1 MTPHDPRST
10 PRQEADRLLLA
21 AGGND
26 GWVSLDD
33 VKGVMRDYV
42 MPGPAHRRAAARRKA
57 ENGRRVQDALTVGKT
72 AAVNLTVSNALR
84 KGGKWERSECGTKV
98 RHRDWVPLPQI
109 TDARRQVDVL
119 RAMLVTPDVANIVTA
134 IVSIWD
140 GRLWRELGYESWDDF
155 TVSELSGAPRLTVE
169 ARQEVVARLRETG
182 MSTRAIGSAL
192 GVHHSTVKKDVS
204 TGGNPPVE
212 PAQITGVNGK
222 TYTPKQTATP
232 ADLPAPAPKKKKRDA
247 RPWHVIFAKSND
259 PVEMAALLK
268 KHKPDLVRYLDE
280 RREQPRRN
288 RNRTHNGVADV
299 IDIGERRA

>member
-21 AGGND
+21 AGGD

-33 VKGVMRDYV
+33 IKGVMRDYV

-155 TVSELSGAPRLTVE
+155 TASELSGAPRLTVE
-169 ARQEVVARLRETG
+169 MRQRVVAQLREAG

-192 GVHHSTVKKDVS
+192 GVSEGTVRNDLLGAQDYAPEPKPV
-204 TGGNPPVE
+204 TGLD
-212 PAQITGVNGK
+212 GK
-222 TYTPKQTATP
+222 TYQPNSKATP
-232 ADLPAPAPKKKKRDA
+232 ADLPAPTPKKKKGDHQ

-268 KHKPDLVRYLDE
+268 KHKPDLVRYLYE
-280 RREQPRRN
+280 RREPRRN

-299 IDIGERRA
+299 IDMGERRA